1 MAFSGNRQSTGITS
15 NLEFDCNKLLD
26 LLTSDFLEL
35 QKAYDYLKE
44 NTYDLASVPS
54 KKYRSNRREIYGKLN
69 NLPMYFKKLSDS
81 INSIDNILK
90 EMDKKNVN
98 NLYQTK
104 TRQSLNVTKKKI
116 IFIIDEA
123 KDFEDTLAKKDKT
136 INNFESTLQD
146 SHQYYDDSQN
156 YMTEPILKNQEFQTK
171 QVIHDKV
178 VDNFRA
184 SLIEIKEI
192 VSIEEILKQREGE
205 LRDIHKVTG
214 QIKDMTSEMKTEVQ
228 KQGDLLSK
236 KLFLFIN

>member
-1 MAFSGNRQSTGITS
+1 MAFSANRQSTGLSS
-15 NLEFDCNKLLD
+15 NLESDCNRLLD
-26 LLTSDFLEL
+26 ILTSDFLEL

-44 NTYDLASVPS
+44 NTFELASVPS
-54 KKYRSNRREIYGKLN
+54 KKYRSIRREIYGKLN

-81 INSIDNILK
+81 INNIDNVLK
-90 EMDKKNVN
+90 EIDKKKNVN
-98 NLYQTK
+98 NSYQTK
-104 TRQSLNVTKKKI
+104 TRQSLNATKKKI

-123 KDFEDTLAKKDKT
+123 KEFEDLLEKKDKT

-156 YMTEPILKNQEFQTK
+156 YINEPILKNQEFQTK
-171 QVIHDKV
+171 QVIHDRT

-192 VSIEEILKQREGE
+192 VSIEEIVKQREGE
-205 LRDIHKVTG
+205 LKDIHKVTG
-214 QIKDMTSEMKTEVQ
+214 LIKDMTSEMKTEVN

-236 KLFLFIN
+236 TIFFN